1 MTTEEAKTIL
11 SSAAAAHDRETD
23 ALWEQVMKNFFVL
36 RPAGYE
42 AAHKRI
48 RAICNQCIEHADA
61 QADAEEMAE
70 ALREEI
76 KTRADAHENVQTSS
90 RLAPSEVIEASY
102 IWCRGETGEVT
113 MDTELSFGQYEG
125 KTIRY
130 LFENARDYANWI
142 ISEMITDRPH
152 LATFIAIEE
161 DRRRKEGGGYHV
173 YCRGDECIT

>member
-1 MTTEEAKTIL
+1 MTTEEA
-11 SSAAAAHDRETD
+11 
-23 ALWEQVMKNFFVL
+23 
-36 RPAGYE
+36 
-42 AAHKRI
+42 
-48 RAICNQCIEHADA
+48 
-61 QADAEEMAE
+61 
-70 ALREEI
+70 
-76 KTRADAHENVQTSS
+76 
-90 RLAPSEVIEASY
+90 
-102 IWCRGETGEVT
+102 
-113 MDTELSFGQYEG
+113 